1 MVLWGRSDESP
12 EGGGADV
19 PGELHACGGDLLM
32 DLIDLAPVDGDAG
45 DTAVD
50 GAAKACL
57 SLVRE
62 QGDDIPMMVR
72 REVATA
78 LLVDTPS
85 PDPGGTTAPKVTGSK
100 GNPAK

>member
-1 MVLWGRSDESP
+1 MRAPKVVGPMYPVSSMCVVVICSWISLT
-12 EGGGADV
+12 
-19 PGELHACGGDLLM
+19 
-32 DLIDLAPVDGDAG
+32 LAPVDGDAG

-50 GAAKACL
+50 RVAKARL

-62 QGDDIPMMVR
+62 QGDDIPMLVR